1 LIFKDDTIKFAKI
14 AGMIFIRYFI
24 IFLWFTPSII
34 LQAGSPPSIGKQ
46 KSKSASNT
54 DTTSLIPAMISVIE
68 SGERTPQARCTL
80 DSLIDVSNKIGFIPG
95 VARGTMMIGVFYWEN
110 PDSALQYFRIARQYS
125 KQQNYKLGYFLSTHN
140 IGTIYLNYG
149 IQDSAIFWLIR
160 ALGTWTPEIG
170 MNRHAKIQLDLGTW
184 YAAREDYKQGL
195 NFLMPAMNS
204 MKRSGDTVKLR
215 SVYNELGILYT
226 NLHNFEKARTYY
238 EQIFIITP
246 EQFMNGRFWA
256 DNYNNLGTL
265 YMEVKKDYDSALY
278 IFRKSLKTALKYK
291 LTDKLLIIQLNMGS
305 VFHMLHQQDSSTFY
319 LRSAK
324 ARIDKFT
331 PRIHMA
337 GLFINYGVALLSSG
351 KTDSAKYYADKGM
364 ALLDD
369 AGAANMKIA
378 GYELLFRVD
387 SVRGNYL
394 SALRNLQQTKE
405 LTKQLYNKEIMLKVA
420 EKEFAYQMQQ
430 KNDENNYLKRENTLK
445 EGIISN
451 QRLILGFAIF
461 IILMIAGILIFIVY
475 NRKKLQLLN
484 NTKDKFL
491 SIISHDLRS
500 PFNSLLGLLNE
511 LHSGYDEFTDDERI
525 SILRMLQT
533 SSQNTYHLLENLLEW
548 TRAQQGKISSVP
560 EIIPVRTSI
569 GKTIDLLRARAE
581 KKGIEI
587 RNEITPALTVYAD
600 PMLFDNCI
608 LNITNNAIKF
618 TPSGGTITIHDHK
631 NEKSVFVCCTD
642 TGIGIPGDYLNQ
654 IFKLDGK
661 VKRNGTANEPGTGL
675 GLILCREFVDLMHGK
690 ITLESKVGEGTTVCI
705 EIPARR

>member
-1 LIFKDDTIKFAKI
+1 
-14 AGMIFIRYFI
+14 
-24 IFLWFTPSII
+24 
-34 LQAGSPPSIGKQ
+34 
-46 KSKSASNT
+46 
-54 DTTSLIPAMISVIE
+54 MISVIE
-68 SGERTPQARCTL
+68 SGERTPGARHTL
-80 DSLIDVSNKIGFIPG
+80 DSLMEVSRKIGFIPG
-95 VARGTMMIGVFYWEN
+95 VARGTMMIGVFYWQN

-125 KQQNYKLGYFLSTHN
+125 KQQNYKLGYFLSTQN

-149 IQDSAIFWLIR
+149 MQDSAIFWLIR
-160 ALGTWTPEIG
+160 ALGTWTPELG
-170 MNRHAKIQLDLGTW
+170 MTRHAKIQLDLGAW
-184 YAAREDYKQGL
+184 YAVREDYKQAL

-215 SVYNELGILYT
+215 SAYNELGILYT
-226 NLHNFEKARTYY
+226 NLHNFEKAKTYY

-265 YMEVKKDYDSALY
+265 FMEVKNDYDSALY
-278 IFRKSLKTALKYK
+278 IFRKSLKIAQKYK
-291 LTDKLLIIQLNMGS
+291 LTEKLLIIHLNMGS
-305 VFHMLHQQDSSTFY
+305 VFHMLHQQDSSIFY

-331 PRIHMA
+331 PVTHTA

-351 KTDSAKYYADKGM
+351 KIDSAKYYGDKGM
-364 ALLDD
+364 ALLNY
-369 AGAANMKIA
+369 AGAVNLKIA
-378 GYELLFRVD
+378 GHELLFRVD
-387 SVRGNYL
+387 SIHGNYL

-420 EKEFAYQMQQ
+420 EKEFAYQMEQ
-430 KNDENNYLKRENTLK
+430 KNDENNYLKRENSLK
-445 EGIISN
+445 AGIISN

-511 LHSGYDEFTDDERI
+511 LHSGYDEFTDDERK
-525 SILRMLQT
+525 SILRMLET

-548 TRAQQGKISSVP
+548 TRAQQGKISSTP

-569 GKTIDLLRARAE
+569 GKTIDLLRARAD

-618 TPSGGTITIHDHK
+618 TPTGGAITLHDRK
-631 NEKSVFVCCTD
+631 NEKAVFVCCTD